1 LVPERNFLSACWQTL
16 AFSMLVWLFLWCR
29 LEKLGD
35 PEQAGTTIL
44 LKSIAPEGS
53 NKVAKLINA
62 SRRDDTGVVYYTLEY
77 TVQGPLFF
85 RHNVAVYAVNNG
97 ELYSLNAQTSET
109 AWPSVQEQFRNIANS
124 FRLLL

>member
-1 LVPERNFLSACWQTL
+1 
-16 AFSMLVWLFLWCR
+16 LWCR